1 MVDGAVEAA
10 RRAAIERN
18 GDVLALRALDRAR
31 EAAFARGYVRTRA
44 LSASRALQRP
54 SSREEHDS
62 SEPLGDEVWSPGP
75 GWGDVGSGPR
85 PSHRDPHPI
94 GQILARYVRDKG
106 WGEKIE
112 VASVAS
118 RWPEIVGPTVAKHC
132 VVEDFSD
139 GGTLTLRT
147 SSTSWETQ
155 IRALQ
160 ATLEATLAKEVGEGV
175 VREIVVKGP
184 SRPSWKHGR
193 FSVRGRGP
201 RDTYG

>member
-1 MVDGAVEAA
+1 MADGAVEAA

-31 EAAFARGYVRTRA
+31 EAAFARGYVRTRTP
-44 LSASRALQRP
+44 SASRALQRA

-62 SEPLGDEVWSPGP
+62 SEPLGDKVWSPGP

>member
-44 LSASRALQRP
+44 PSASRALQSP
-54 SSREEHDS
+54 KSREEHDS